1 MKSLIFI
8 IALTLS
14 ALTFSQEKKETDSL
28 NSKGLGYVVI
38 EQVPVYKGC
47 DSTMTNESLRNCMAT
62 AISKHVARHYNTKIV
77 NGLGLPDGPTR
88 INVIFKINQEGNI
101 IDIRSRAQHP
111 ILEEEATRVIKLIP
125 QMEKPGYQRGK
136 PVIVPYSLP
145 IIFNVQNP
153 KRVAKPRK

>member
-1 MKSLIFI
+1 
-8 IALTLS
+8 
-14 ALTFSQEKKETDSL
+14 
-28 NSKGLGYVVI
+28 
-38 EQVPVYKGC
+38 
-47 DSTMTNESLRNCMAT
+47 MAT
-62 AISKHVARHYNTKIV
+62 AISKHVARYYNTKIV

-111 ILEEEATRVIKLIP
+111 ILEEEAIRVIKLIP